1 MSTKTDPLP
10 VDWAARL
17 AVSLKPVHPPA
28 ERAASLRAR
37 ILDRARAGSAPAP
50 RQDPHLTLRAGEGR
64 WRELAPGIEMK
75 PLRRDAD
82 TVSYLLRMA
91 AGMRIPAHDH
101 FEDEECLV
109 LEGDVWL
116 GDTHAFA
123 GDYHLARRGIPHG
136 EVHTETGC
144 LLFLRGAKPEAVRPR
159 A

>member
-1 MSTKTDPLP
+1 MNTQTDSLP

-17 AVSLKPVHPPA
+17 ALLLKPVHPPA
-28 ERAASLRAR
+28 ERAADLRTR
-37 ILDRARAGSAPAP
+37 ILERARAGKASAP

-64 WRELAPGIEMK
+64 WNELAPGIEVK
-75 PLRRDAD
+75 PLRGDAD

-101 FEDEECLV
+101 LEDEECMV
-109 LEGDVWL
+109 LAGDVWL

-136 EVHTETGC
+136 EVRTDTGC
-144 LLFLRGAKPEAVRPR
+144 LLFLRGAKPETVRPR